1 MSLKKRARAL
11 KFLNLLP
18 HHTVS
23 EIAKILNKPVSTI
36 QKHDNALK
44 RLLGLLGQDLRQDAF
59 TALALWDSGREQI
72 KSTNS
77 STDHK
82 MVSDLVAMRWA
93 MDVKTKELEQEEL
106 FNTQLGLI
114 AQEVASQIKLD
125 VNKIEALVRSDFK
138 TPIDDVSQALD
149 DLINSLGD
157 LSPDGIDALD
167 NLTECVIALEELTTR
182 L

>member
-93 MDVKTKELEQEEL
+93 MDVKTKELEQDRHCMPFL
-106 FNTQLGLI
+106 Q
-114 AQEVASQIKLD
+114 
-125 VNKIEALVRSDFK
+125 R
-138 TPIDDVSQALD
+138 
-149 DLINSLGD
+149 
-157 LSPDGIDALD
+157 
-167 NLTECVIALEELTTR
+167 
-182 L
+182 